1 MRTVIL
7 EDWLGDEFGREFTM
21 QVATVGEALRLLCAN
36 FPMFR
41 ERVGVEDKEFA
52 VVISGNKGISRDGI
66 HAPLRADDT
75 ITIVPMIGG
84 SKSGGI
90 FQTIIGIVLIVV
102 GVVLSVLSGGTGSPL
117 GAGLVKF
124 GVVLVLS
131 GVAQML
137 IGTPKAPKANTTE
150 KASENA
156 ASDLYDGV
164 VNTSAQGNPAPICL
178 GGPILV
184 GSYVVSAGYSTVQV
198 PV

>member
-1 MRTVIL
+1 MRTVVL

-21 QVATVGEALRLLCAN
+21 QAATVGEALRLLCAN

-52 VVISGNKGISRDGI
+52 VVISGNNGINRESI
-66 HAPLRADDT
+66 HTPLRADDT

-84 SKSGGI
+84 SKSAGGL
-90 FQTIIGIVLIVV
+90 QAIIGIVLIVV
-102 GVVLSVLSGGTGSPL
+102 GIVLQFVP
-117 GAGLVKF
+117 GAQGVGIGLIKF
-124 GVVLVLS
+124 GAVMVLS

-137 IGTPKAPKANTTE
+137 IGTPKAPKSQTTE
-150 KASENA
+150 KSSENS